1 MAAHLIMFLLFSV
14 LKGVHSITT
23 VSQVSVKAGQS
34 ISIPCLYD
42 SQYENYLKYLCKGYY
57 YRECKYAV
65 KTNQPDQS
73 GKYSISDDKKQRIF
87 TVTIKNLNA
96 AQDSHYWCA
105 VEIPGIW
112 EDVRVYF
119 HLSVISGSSSFY
131 VDHQDITGF
140 NGGNITI
147 KFYSTQTGKIK
158 WCKLGSECVTQPT
171 GSIDG
176 TRVSINESVH
186 SVFTVTMSRVTTKS
200 SGWYLC
206 YKGDLQ
212 VPVHLTVNETFT
224 PNKTSTKDQDEQPS
238 GSLTALIIS
247 LTLLIFF
254 VTVSLVIWFLL
265 KRSKWTKRESSGT
278 ALSVTAK
285 CDEDVTYSSV
295 FTVTQQ
301 TTQRTERGA
310 EDVTYSTLAD
320 YQAQST

>member
-1 MAAHLIMFLLFSV
+1 MHHVKTFVVVLSFWGLFFYFNWFDCPCILVSYSRVSIFGLFTLFV
-14 LKGVHSITT
+14 LVAGDHSLTT
-23 VSQVSVKAGQS
+23 VSQVSVKAGES

-57 YRECKYAV
+57 YRECTYAV
-65 KTNQPDQS
+65 KTNQPGQS

-87 TVTIKNLNA
+87 TVTIKKLNA
-96 AQDSHYWCA
+96 DQDSHYWCA

-112 EDVRVYF
+112 KDVKVYF
-119 HLSVISGSSSFY
+119 HLSV
-131 VDHQDITGF
+131 TRGF

-176 TRVSINESVH
+176 TRVSINESAH
-186 SVFTVTMSRVTTKS
+186 NVFTVTMSRVTTKS

-224 PNKTSTKDQDEQPS
+224 P
-238 GSLTALIIS
+238 
-247 LTLLIFF
+247 
-254 VTVSLVIWFLL
+254 
-265 KRSKWTKRESSGT
+265 SKYNNSEPEIC
-278 ALSVTAK
+278 LY
-285 CDEDVTYSSV
+285 E
-295 FTVTQQ
+295 
-301 TTQRTERGA
+301 
-310 EDVTYSTLAD
+310 YSTCIMISNALM
-320 YQAQST
+320 

>member
-1 MAAHLIMFLLFSV
+1 MAAHLIMFLLFIV
-14 LKGVHSITT
+14 LKGDHSLTT
-23 VSQVSVKAGQS
+23 VSQVSVKAGES

-42 SQYENYLKYLCKGYY
+42 SQYETYLKYLCKGYY
-57 YRECKYAV
+57 YRECTYAV
-65 KTNQPDQS
+65 KTNQPGQS
-73 GKYSISDDKKQRIF
+73 GRYSISDDKKQRIF
-87 TVTIKNLNA
+87 TVTIKKLNVD
-96 AQDSHYWCA
+96 QDSHYWCA

-119 HLSVISGSSSFY
+119 HLSVTRGPPSFY

-176 TRVSINESVH
+176 TRVNINESAH
-186 SVFTVTMSRVTTKS
+186 NVFTVTMSRVTTKS

-206 YKGDLQ
+206 YKGDFQ

-238 GSLTALIIS
+238 GSLTVLIIS

-278 ALSVTAK
+278 ALSFTAK
-285 CDEDVTYSSV
+285 CDVAVTYSSV
-295 FTVTQQ
+295 FFMTEQ

-320 YQAQST
+320 

>member
-1 MAAHLIMFLLFSV
+1 EELYIQIILYLICFLCYLF
-14 LKGVHSITT
+14 LTT
-23 VSQVSVKAGQS
+23 VSQVSVKAGES

-42 SQYENYLKYLCKGYY
+42 SQYETYLKYLCKGYY
-57 YRECKYAV
+57 YRECTYAV
-65 KTNQPDQS
+65 KTNQPGQS

-87 TVTIKNLNA
+87 TVTIKKLNA
-96 AQDSHYWCA
+96 DQDSHYWCA

-112 EDVRVYF
+112 KDVRVYF
-119 HLSVISGSSSFY
+119 HLSVTRGPPSFY

-140 NGGNITI
+140 DGGNITI

-176 TRVSINESVH
+176 TRVSINESAH
-186 SVFTVTMSRVTTKS
+186 NVFTVTMSRVTTKS

-212 VPVHLTVNETFT
+212 VPVHLTVNEAFT
-224 PNKTSTKDQDEQPS
+224 PSKYNNSEPEICF
-238 GSLTALIIS
+238 GSLTVLIIS

-265 KRSKWTKRESSGT
+265 KRSSKFALTVDETSSFFLHNLTLNVDDT
-278 ALSVTAK
+278 AVAL
-285 CDEDVTYSSV
+285 
-295 FTVTQQ
+295 
-301 TTQRTERGA
+301 
-310 EDVTYSTLAD
+310 
-320 YQAQST
+320 

>member
-1 MAAHLIMFLLFSV
+1 HWSSPIIFLLAFFRP
-14 LKGVHSITT
+14 IT
-23 VSQVSVKAGQS
+23 GQS

-119 HLSVISGSSSFY
+119 HL
-131 VDHQDITGF
+131 
-140 NGGNITI
+140 
-147 KFYSTQTGKIK
+147 
-158 WCKLGSECVTQPT
+158 
-171 GSIDG
+171 
-176 TRVSINESVH
+176 
-186 SVFTVTMSRVTTKS
+186 
-200 SGWYLC
+200 
-206 YKGDLQ
+206 
-212 VPVHLTVNETFT
+212 
-224 PNKTSTKDQDEQPS
+224 

-265 KRSKWTKRESSGT
+265 KRSSKFTRSPLMKPSHFESKFLFLFQNGP
-278 ALSVTAK
+278 K
-285 CDEDVTYSSV
+285 ENH
-295 FTVTQQ
+295 
-301 TTQRTERGA
+301 
-310 EDVTYSTLAD
+310 
-320 YQAQST
+320 QARHWYDMLIHFELIFFII